1 MLKTGCQK
9 IESWGLHAASA
20 WVHWIWVLL
29 QPNIPKGNRMQG
41 LQALCAAQRMQVVLR
56 STSKRYLQNLTKYQL
71 HGLAPNS

>member
-56 STSKRYLQNLTKYQL
+56 STSKRYPQNLTKYQL
-71 HGLAPNS
+71 RGLAPNS